1 MIPNMTTTYL
11 SLGILFALGG
21 GKLAAQYDATALR
34 PRCDRAATA
43 LRPRCDRAATA
54 LRPR

>member
-43 LRPRCDRAATA
+43 LRPRCD
-54 LRPR
+54 PR